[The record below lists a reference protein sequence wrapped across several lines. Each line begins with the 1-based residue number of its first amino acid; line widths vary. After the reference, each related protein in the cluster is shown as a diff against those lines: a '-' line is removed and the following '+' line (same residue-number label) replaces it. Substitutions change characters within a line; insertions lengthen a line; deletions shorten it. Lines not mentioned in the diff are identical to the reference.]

1 MYEIEEFF
9 SVDGNDLKDL
19 LKSCI
24 YNYYLKN
31 KDKILSPNDLQKK
44 KNHCIINTTNK
55 YEVLSEK
62 GVKNVQSV
70 Q

>member
-31 KDKILSPNDLQKK
+31 KAKVLSSNSLQKEK
-44 KNHCIINTTNK
+44 IIA
-55 YEVLSEK
+55 
-62 GVKNVQSV
+62 
-70 Q
+70 